1 MYMYNIYIKCLVTTH
16 KIRCK
21 STLQSN
27 GKTKPNFTL
36 CLHMLVTYVYSF
48 CETQQYFFLSL
59 TFFGISVNRGKLTIF
74 KDY

>member
-59 TFFGISVNRGKLTIF
+59 TFFWDFCQQGKVNNF
-74 KDY
+74 

>member
-16 KIRCK
+16 KIRCN

-27 GKTKPNFTL
+27 GKTKSNFTL

-59 TFFGISVNRGKLTIF
+59 TFFGDFCKQGKVNNF
-74 KDY
+74 

>member
-27 GKTKPNFTL
+27 GKTKSNFTL

-59 TFFGISVNRGKLTIF
+59 TFLGDFCKQGKVNNF
-74 KDY
+74 